1 MQLGQPMASPP
12 MAAQGQ
18 LLHPQAPCT
27 YPNPQIEIEIEITDN
42 SLVSILDVVL
52 RGRLVGVLLPPS
64 EAQVLRS

>member
-1 MQLGQPMASPP
+1 MLPSCPLMAHTAS
-12 MAAQGQ
+12 MD
-18 LLHPQAPCT
+18 LVPQ
-27 YPNPQIEIEIEITDN
+27 IEIEITDN